1 MKPRN
6 ERGSFRGA
14 AELAEHA
21 ARASAYLKEVCA
33 ACKSGNKTRAQ
44 RAMRQAIN
52 ELETARTGLR
62 LGMD

>member
-1 MKPRN
+1 MKPKK

-21 ARASAYLKEVCA
+21 MRASSYLKEVCA
-33 ACKSGNKTRAQ
+33 ACKAGDKARAQ

-52 ELETARTGLR
+52 ELETARSGIR